1 MNTAR
6 RIAILSVGLVVGI
19 GVGLVWQATT
29 GTGDPAGAAGDALPH
44 DTQGIVAPGPSLAPE
59 MQAQIKDIQDISG
72 PQFQAC
78 AELWVT
84 TRERVKAETGKDGE
98 GRKAADEARAACEQP
113 VLDGYNAAIAEVLD
127 RPDTSGEKAR
137 FEEIC
142 RGYVKSH
149 PAALKASDKGSI
161 DSSLE
166 GIQVYFADCAG
177 GEGVQVAAAN
187 WKPVIGV
194 PLSEQPTSVDDAL
207 TKVFT
212 AWATETTRG
221 FFRGAI
227 VPATDPPT
235 VILAKGVL
243 TVDFPLAFHDAYSV
257 STSGQIEGF
266 TAEIAA
272 NGFQFQAVDS
282 IRITIE
288 GDCGTFWGGTAY
300 GACKTVFRDGVR

>member
-1 MNTAR
+1 MNAAR
-6 RIAILSVGLVVGI
+6 RIAVLSAGLLIGV

-29 GTGDPAGAAGDALPH
+29 GTGDSVQAAGDALPH
-44 DTQGIVAPGPSLAPE
+44 DTQGIVVPGSSLAPE
-59 MQAQIKDIQDISG
+59 VQAQVKGIQEIAG

-78 AELWVT
+78 AQLWVT
-84 TRERVKAETGKDGE
+84 TRERVKAETGSDGE

-113 VLDGYNAAIAEVLD
+113 VLDSYNAAIAEVID

-142 RGYVKSH
+142 KGYVKSH
-149 PAALKASDKGSI
+149 PAALKSGGKGLIGASLG
-161 DSSLE
+161 

-177 GEGVQVAAAN
+177 GDAIAVPFGI

-194 PLSEQPTSVDDAL
+194 PLSVQPTSINDAL

-221 FFRGAI
+221 YFRETI
-227 VPATDPPT
+227 DPPK
-235 VILAKGVL
+235 VRLIEGVL
-243 TVDFPLAFHDAYSV
+243 TADFSSAFHDKYSF
-257 STSGQIEGF
+257 STSGQISRF
-266 TAEIAA
+266 VAEIGA
-272 NGFQFQAVDS
+272 NGFQFQVVDS
-282 IRITIE
+282 IRITVD

-300 GACKTVFRDGVR
+300 GACMTLFRDGLR